1 MENRLHS
8 RYAEFMES
16 LAAPKRLVEQ
26 TYDVILDAI
35 CDGTLKPGERLTQ
48 EDIAAR
54 LNVSRQPV
62 THALVILRAQGF
74 VTEAGKR
81 GVAVAPV
88 QPELL
93 KAIYEFRS
101 AVEPLAAELATAN
114 LKPEHIRQGR
124 ELLAHGRNLVL
135 ANDRKGV
142 VQADMDFHSF
152 IYDLSGNP
160 LIIDTMRLNWQH
172 LRRGMGEILSY
183 PGLSIRV
190 WREHEDILEAMIAG
204 DAKLAARNMRSHL
217 LGAYKRVILG
227 EKHLT

>member
-1 MENRLHS
+1 
-8 RYAEFMES
+8 MES

-26 TYDVILDAI
+26 TYEVILDAI

-88 QPELL
+88 QPEFL

-101 AVEPLAAELATAN
+101 AVEPLAAELGTAN
-114 LKPEHIRQGR
+114 LKPQHIRFGR
-124 ELLAHGRNLVL
+124 ELLARGRNLVL
-135 ANDRKGV
+135 AGDRKGV

-152 IYDLSGNP
+152 IYELSGNP

-190 WREHEDILEAMIAG
+190 WREHEEILEAMISG
-204 DAKLAARNMRSHL
+204 DAKLAARYMHSHL

-227 EKHLT
+227 EKHVT